1 MSTNKITKAFVMSLT
16 MVLVLQLTGCGLILH
31 PERKGHMGGEV
42 DPTIAILDGIGLLLF
57 LIPGIVAFAVDF
69 STGTIYLPYGRHS
82 SLSPAEMDSIKHNG
96 KVDVKKLN
104 ALLSDKLG
112 QQVDVQSSNVQ
123 VKQFSSQEKLL
134 AYLSSINTPVL
145 ASNR

>member
-1 MSTNKITKAFVMSLT
+1 MSTNKITKAIVMSLT
-16 MVLVLQLTGCGLILH
+16 MVLVLQLTGCGFILH

-69 STGTIYLPYGRHS
+69 STGTIYLPHGRHS

-123 VKQFSSQEKLL
+123 VKQFS
-134 AYLSSINTPVL
+134 
-145 ASNR
+145 